1 MRHDGRM
8 ADMIRPV
15 TIETDYL
22 IHPEGS
28 VLISVG
34 NTKVICTASIEER
47 VPHFLRE

>member
-34 NTKVICTASIEER
+34 NTKVICTAIYRRTGST
-47 VPHFLRE
+47 FFT